1 MILIF
6 VDMEKDI
13 AFVDVVCEDVNDVPC
28 RGMSLVPDSALYS
41 DEDEVMAAM
50 AAMAVS
56 VKSDPG
62 YSECLSLEESQR
74 VLDRIA
80 KYRRFL

>member
-13 AFVDVVCEDVNDVPC
+13 AFVDVVCGDVDDVPC

-50 AAMAVS
+50 AVS

-74 VLDRIA
+74 VTDRIL
-80 KYRRFL
+80 RFLK

>member
-50 AAMAVS
+50 AVS

-74 VLDRIA
+74 VTDRIL
-80 KYRRFL
+80 RFLK

>member
-1 MILIF
+1 M
-6 VDMEKDI
+6 VVMKKDV
-13 AFVDVVCEDVNDVPC
+13 AFVDVVCEDVDDVPC

-50 AAMAVS
+50 AIS

-74 VLDRIA
+74 VTDRIL
-80 KYRRFL
+80 RFLK

>member
-1 MILIF
+1 M
-6 VDMEKDI
+6 VVMKKDV
-13 AFVDVVCEDVNDVPC
+13 AFVDVVCGDVDDVPC

-50 AAMAVS
+50 AVS

-74 VLDRIA
+74 VTDRIL
-80 KYRRFL
+80 RFLK

>member
-1 MILIF
+1 
-6 VDMEKDI
+6 MEKDI
-13 AFVDVVCEDVNDVPC
+13 AFVDVVCEDVDDVPC

-50 AAMAVS
+50 AVS

-74 VLDRIA
+74 VTDRIL
-80 KYRRFL
+80 RFLK

>member
-50 AAMAVS
+50 AVS

>member
-1 MILIF
+1 M
-6 VDMEKDI
+6 VVMKKDV
-13 AFVDVVCEDVNDVPC
+13 AFVDVVCEDVDAISY
-28 RGMSLVPDSALYS
+28 RGMNLVPDSALYS
-41 DEDEVMAAM
+41 DEDEVM

>member
-13 AFVDVVCEDVNDVPC
+13 AFVDVVCGDVDDVPC

-41 DEDEVMAAM
+41 DEDEVM

>member
-1 MILIF
+1 M
-6 VDMEKDI
+6 VVMKKDV
-13 AFVDVVCEDVNDVPC
+13 AFVDVVCEDVAAASC
-28 RGMSLVPDSALYS
+28 QGMFLVPDSALYS
-41 DEDEVMAAM
+41 DEDEVM

-74 VLDRIA
+74 VTDRIL
-80 KYRRFL
+80 RFLK

>member
-1 MILIF
+1 MLLIL
-6 VDMEKDI
+6 VVMKKDI
-13 AFVDVVCEDVNDVPC
+13 AFIDVVCEDVDDVPC
-28 RGMSLVPDSALYS
+28 RGMFLVPDSALES
-41 DEDEVMAAM
+41 NEDEVM

-74 VLDRIA
+74 VTDRIL
-80 KYRRFL
+80 RFLK

>member
-1 MILIF
+1 MLLILVI
-6 VDMEKDI
+6 MKKDI
-13 AFVDVVCEDVNDVPC
+13 AFVDVVCEDEADASC
-28 RGMSLVPDSALYS
+28 QGMSLVPDSALYS
-41 DEDEVMAAM
+41 DEDEVM

-74 VLDRIA
+74 VTDRIL
-80 KYRRFL
+80 RFLK

>member
-13 AFVDVVCEDVNDVPC
+13 AFVDVVCGDVDDVPC

-50 AAMAVS
+50 AVS
-56 VKSDPG
+56 VKSAPG

-74 VLDRIA
+74 VTDRIL
-80 KYRRFL
+80 RFLK